1 VVDVRGRPG
10 DLAPGAAQELA
21 RRAVLDVYATDAD
34 HGCCGGGVAVVVVVI
49 VVVIVVV
56 VVVVVG
62 GRIGGL
68 TGAALLVCV
77 KEVEESSSGNEGRAK
92 QVPAPEGAKAPT
104 ITVNQHAK
112 LNARYRAKLNA
123 HCGL

>member
-1 VVDVRGRPG
+1 
-10 DLAPGAAQELA
+10 
-21 RRAVLDVYATDAD
+21 
-34 HGCCGGGVAVVVVVI
+34 
-49 VVVIVVV
+49 
-56 VVVVVG
+56 
-62 GRIGGL
+62 
-68 TGAALLVCV
+68 V

-92 QVPAPEGAKAPT
+92 EVPAPEGAKAPT

>member
-34 HGCCGGGVAVVVVVI
+34 HGCCGGGVAVVVVV
-49 VVVIVVV
+49 

-62 GRIGGL
+62 GGIGGL

-92 QVPAPEGAKAPT
+92 EVPAPEGAKAPT